1 MMSLVDMCSASLP
14 KDVIGW
20 SVSCVSS
27 SGYHWLDC
35 VLCIFLRM
43 SLVDLY
49 SAPLPQD
56 VIG

>member
-1 MMSLVDMCSASLP
+1 MCSASLP
-14 KDVIGW
+14 QYVIGW
-20 SVSCVSS
+20 SVFYVAS

-35 VLCIFLRM
+35 VLCILLRM

-49 SAPLPQD
+49 SASLPQD